1 MEKILKQ
8 KTKILHIAIIIIG
21 IVIISINA
29 LHTNIWFDEAYS
41 VGMADR
47 GFGEIY
53 TIGSHDVHPILYY
66 WMLKIVRMLFGNQ
79 IIAYK
84 LLSVLAIAVLGI
96 LGYTH
101 IRKDFGEKVG
111 LFFSFF
117 ALFLPVTTI
126 YGIEIRMY
134 AWAMTFATIMAIYT
148 YRIWKGNDS
157 IKNWTI
163 FAIFSLAS
171 AYIHYYGLVIAGLV
185 NLFLL
190 IHLILQAKKEQKFT
204 ANLKKFMVSAIVQV
218 VLYIPWIIVVVTQLS
233 DFAGGFWIGFHFPET
248 LIELLAFPFAG
259 NLGGIQYVPNWFA
272 IGFGATLLIY
282 ALTLIILNKRQSQKV
297 NLQPANYSI
306 FTYIAVIL
314 GVLLVSLVLK
324 QLFLYARYLS
334 VLTGLL
340 IFFFAYIFANLGKKY
355 LNIGVCALT
364 IILSV
369 LANITLLTT
378 NYDKINQEPFTYL
391 EANLQEGDVFIHD
404 NAGSGFVA
412 SVKYPE
418 HTEYFWDRY
427 HWMVGEAYKAF
438 TQHTIYDLEDFNDY
452 HGRIWV
458 ISSDNDD
465 ITNDILATFDT
476 ATLIEQKQFSI
487 KYQNFRYRFSLIE
500 KK

>member
-1 MEKILKQ
+1 MEKILKH

-21 IVIISINA
+21 VLLIGMNA
-29 LHTNIWFDEAYS
+29 FHTNIWFDEAYS
-41 VGMADR
+41 IGMSDC

-79 IIAYK
+79 IIAYRI
-84 LLSVLAIAVLGI
+84 LSVLAIAILGI

-126 YGIEIRMY
+126 YAIEIRMY
-134 AWAMTFATIMAIYT
+134 AWAMTFTSIMAIYA
-148 YRIWKGNDS
+148 YRIWKGNSS
-157 IKNWTI
+157 IKNWII
-163 FAIFSLAS
+163 FASFSLAS
-171 AYIHYYGLVIAGLV
+171 AYIHYYGLVIAGLI

-190 IHLILQAKKEQKFT
+190 IHFIIEAKKEKKFT
-204 ANLKKFMVSAIVQV
+204 ANLKKFIVSAVVQV
-218 VLYIPWIIVVVTQLS
+218 ALYIPWLIVVVTQLS
-233 DFAGGFWIGFHFPET
+233 NFAGGFWISFHFPET

-259 NLGGIQYVPNWFA
+259 NLGNAEYVPNWFA
-272 IGFGATLLIY
+272 IAFGATLLLY
-282 ALTLIILNKRQSQKV
+282 ALTLIILNKKCLQKV
-297 NLQPANYSI
+297 NMQPASYSI
-306 FTYIAVIL
+306 ITYIAVIL
-314 GVLLVSLVLK
+314 GVLLVSFILK

-340 IFFFAYIFANLGKKY
+340 IFFFSYIYAKLGKKY
-355 LNIGVCALT
+355 LNIGVCVLT
-364 IILSV
+364 IILCMI
-369 LANITLLTT
+369 ANINLLTT
-378 NYDKINQEPFTYL
+378 NYNQENQEPFTYL
-391 EANLQEGDVFIHD
+391 EANLQDGDVLIHD
-404 NAGSGFVA
+404 NAGSGFVV

-427 HWMVGEAYKAF
+427 HWMVGDAYKAF
-438 TQHTIYDLEDFNDY
+438 TPHTIYDLEDFNDY

-465 ITNDILATFDT
+465 ITNALLTTFDT
-476 ATLIEQKQFSI
+476 TTLMEQKQFSI
-487 KYQNFRYRFSLIE
+487 KYQNFQYRFSLIE